1 MKHLFCY
8 FALPIGY
15 LIYCCAML
23 GEQSHISTVLIWFL
37 FELIVE
43 LCIVLI
49 LTTKIE
55 FKSTCW
61 PSFAGFEAA
70 GGSLEGARLR
80 QGTPGIKAE
89 VKRNRLS
96 QKKFGLSQ
104 PMSASGGYPR
114 PKLKEAKMFLRW
126 AWPKLSFDTSIVGME
141 SIPYEMGRGVKGL

>member
-70 GGSLEGARLR
+70 GGSLEGAGLH
-80 QGTPGIKAE
+80 QGPSGIKAV
-89 VKRNRLS
+89 VKRNLIS
-96 QKKFGLSQ
+96 QKKSGLC
-104 PMSASGGYPR
+104 R
-114 PKLKEAKMFLRW
+114 PLEA
-126 AWPKLSFDTSIVGME
+126 PHG
-141 SIPYEMGRGVKGL
+141 